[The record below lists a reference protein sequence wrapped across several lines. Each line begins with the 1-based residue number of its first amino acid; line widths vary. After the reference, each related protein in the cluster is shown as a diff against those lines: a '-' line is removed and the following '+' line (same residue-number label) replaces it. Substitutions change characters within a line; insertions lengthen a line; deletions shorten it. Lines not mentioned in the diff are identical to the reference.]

1 MNKFEFNL
9 ENFDGP
15 LDLLL
20 SLVKDKKADLFT
32 IDLADLATQYLEI
45 INHLED
51 SNVDVASEYLV
62 MAATL
67 IHIKAKMLL
76 LNPEEED
83 EEIKEDKEML
93 LKQLIEYQQF
103 KEVAK
108 KLRQQES
115 IRSEIFIKDPSNYDE
130 YYRETDETLLDG
142 RSNSLS
148 LMNTLRKMFERV
160 HAENLRQTKIEAVH
174 VNPEQRIKEIRD
186 LFDEFGEEVDFAK
199 IFNVPTITHFV
210 ITFLVLLD
218 LARKQEIKLIQ
229 DKEFGEIRIIKIKGV
244 ENEQ

>member
-20 SLVKDKKADLFT
+20 SLVKDKKTDLLT
-32 IDLADLATQYLEI
+32 IDLSILATQYLEI
-45 INHLED
+45 INNLED

-76 LNPEEED
+76 LENDDEEE
-83 EEIKEDKEML
+83 IIEDKEIL

-108 KLRQQES
+108 KLREFES
-115 IRSEIFIKDPSNYDE
+115 KRKEIYIKDASNYDPFYKE
-130 YYRETDETLLDG
+130 NDETLLDG

-148 LMNTLRKMFERV
+148 LMNVLRKMFERV
-160 HAENLRQTKIEAVH
+160 HAENLRKTKIESVH
-174 VNPEQRIKEIRD
+174 INPEQRIQEVRELFKKYGNEIN
-186 LFDEFGEEVDFAK
+186 FDK
-199 IFNVPTITHFV
+199 IFDVPSITHFV
-210 ITFLVLLD
+210 VTFLALLD
-218 LARKQEIKLIQ
+218 LARKQEITLIQ
-229 DKEFGEIRIIKIKGV
+229 DKEFGTIKIIK
-244 ENEQ
+244 NEEVGKNE